1 VVKCAGDTIGFYRSF
16 TSDAKGDPTPERAVA
31 REVAHAAGGIAR
43 YLSPPPRW
51 RVTHAADEAPF
62 TAADVSLHVIR
73 LPSGGWIVDSG
84 QYCR

>member
-1 VVKCAGDTIGFYRSF
+1 VKCADGTIGFYRSF
-16 TSDAKGDPTPERAVA
+16 TSDARGEPTPEHAVA
-31 REVAHAAGGIAR
+31 HEERTRPAQ
-43 YLSPPPRW
+43 LNPPPEW
-51 RVTHAADEAPF
+51 QVTHAADEATF